1 MTRSELERLLM
12 GMCHKHALA
21 TLHTVE
27 ATTLSRQEDYDAY
40 RAAIDRAIYAA
51 NERNAIRDKIMEAF
65 EECTKKN

>member
-12 GMCHKHALA
+12 GMCRKHALA

-27 ATTLSRQEDYDAY
+27 ATTLSRQSHDTY
-40 RAAIDRAIYAA
+40 RAAVGRAIHAA
-51 NERNAIRDKIMEAF
+51 NERNAIRDKIVEAF